1 MEQVLWFLLGLGL
14 GLVLD
19 FGLVWLLLKP
29 LKERVKYLELAQS
42 SGMELPQQN
51 LSYWKFEGPKL
62 QKRVLDLEME
72 LESLRSKTV
81 WKQD

>member
-29 LKERVKYLELAQS
+29 LKERVKYLELARS

>member
-29 LKERVKYLELAQS
+29 LKERVTYLELVRS